1 MGYYDEDFPY
11 RKSRQTKGGGWL
23 QSLFSAII
31 GGLIVLLIMPAL
43 IRSGVV
49 NYNLP
54 APTNNQTITQ
64 PAPNTKPNQTIQANV
79 NSEIVNAVDKVRPAV
94 VGVVNIQDQ
103 ISIFGQTAKSV
114 ETGIGSG
121 VIFKKDNVKAY
132 IVTNNHV
139 VEGAKEVEVAIANG
153 KRVKAVLK
161 GTDPLMDLAVLEI
174 DAKDAPAVAEFGTN
188 STLKVGEP
196 AIAIG
201 NPLGLEFSQTVTVG
215 VISSTERSIPEDID
229 NDGQVDWEADVLQT
243 DAAINPGNSGGPLVN
258 LAGQVIGINSIKI
271 SQSGVEGLGFAIP
284 IDTARPIIDDLLR
297 YGQMKR
303 PYMGITPRDLQTI
316 PTKYWQSDL
325 FLPPDVKE
333 GVVLVNVDNY
343 GPAARAGL
351 EQYDTIV
358 KLDEKPITT
367 SAELRKYLYYN
378 KKPGDTVTVTYYHGG
393 RLKTATIKLGDMP
406 R

>member
-11 RKSRQTKGGGWL
+11 RKSRPTKGGGWL

-31 GGLIVLLIMPAL
+31 GGLIVILIMPAL

-64 PAPNTKPNQTIQANV
+64 PAPNTNNNQTIQANV

-103 ISIFGQTAKSV
+103 ISIFGQTTKNV

-139 VEGAKEVEVAIANG
+139 VEGAKEVEVAVADG

-358 KLDEKPITT
+358 KLDEKQITT
-367 SAELRKYLYYN
+367 SAQLRKYLYYN
-378 KKPGDTVTVTYYHGG
+378 KKPGDTVSVTYYHGG